1 MCSVATQVQGSL
13 DHPEASLAIRKFV
26 CHIMLAVSVMPH
38 QCDHD
43 QQRYSYCLQLNCQ
56 PQTGRWWSRPSP
68 ARSRRPAAWQPISG
82 IAYFAPFS
90 CGFSE
95 VPCCHLPILVLFSV
109 LNMLKN
115 ARYPCSWAELTWR
128 RMPPTN
134 IVTSYKWAGYHVGTL
149 RSAAY
154 GLTKS

>member
-1 MCSVATQVQGSL
+1 M
-13 DHPEASLAIRKFV
+13 AIRKFV

-56 PQTGRWWSRPSP
+56 PQC
-68 ARSRRPAAWQPISG
+68 RPAGGGRGHPRLGRVGLLRGSPSL
-82 IAYFAPFS
+82 AYLLCTIFLRFFRGASLLSPSF
-90 CGFSE
+90 
-95 VPCCHLPILVLFSV
+95 LVLFSV

-115 ARYPCSWAELTWR
+115 ARYPCSWAKLTRR

-154 GLTKS
+154 GLTRG

>member
-1 MCSVATQVQGSL
+1 MISFVPFGQKTCRSIFCNIREFIMAILLVLCALYRAQASRHRRRSSTPLKFKVQNY
-13 DHPEASLAIRKFV
+13 PEASLAIRKFV

-95 VPCCHLPILVLFSV
+95 VPCCHLPILVPF
-109 LNMLKN
+109 
-115 ARYPCSWAELTWR
+115 
-128 RMPPTN
+128 
-134 IVTSYKWAGYHVGTL
+134 
-149 RSAAY
+149 
-154 GLTKS
+154 

>member
-1 MCSVATQVQGSL
+1 M
-13 DHPEASLAIRKFV
+13 AIRKFV

-68 ARSRRPAAWQPISG
+68 AKSRRPAAWQPISG

-154 GLTKS
+154 GLTKG